1 MKAKT
6 IKKVA
11 SNIITII
18 LAALLIFMLFIV
30 ISSKA
35 AGGEPQ
41 VFGYQLKTVLSGS
54 MEPGIKTGSIIAV
67 KLAGETDKLK
77 KGDVITF
84 KMDEQNLATHR
95 IIEVVKSGDQV
106 MYRTKGDNNK
116 TADLD
121 PVLSQNVVAEYK
133 GFTIPYLG
141 YFMNFAQSKN
151 GNLLLL
157 VLPGLMLLAY
167 SALTIWRTMSQVELK
182 VKGSNEKTVNR

>member
-6 IKKVA
+6 IKKWA

-18 LAALLIFMLFIV
+18 LAVLLIFMLFIV

-54 MEPGIKTGSIIAV
+54 MEPGIKTGSIISV
-67 KLAGETDKLK
+67 KIAGETDKFK
-77 KGDVITF
+77 KDDVITF
-84 KMDEQNLATHR
+84 KKDEKDLITHR
-95 IIEVVKSGDQV
+95 IVEVIKTGDQV

-116 TADLD
+116 TEDME

-133 GFTIPYLG
+133 GFTIPFVG

-157 VLPGLMLLAY
+157 VLPGLLLLGY
-167 SALTIWRTMSQVELK
+167 SAFTIWRTISQIE
-182 VKGSNEKTVNR
+182 VKAKESDEKSV

>member
-11 SNIITII
+11 SNIITIL

-67 KLAGETDKLK
+67 KLAGETNKFK
-77 KGDVITF
+77 IGDVITF

-121 PVLSQNVVAEYK
+121 RVLSQNVVAEYK

-157 VLPGLMLLAY
+157 VLPGILLLGY
-167 SALTIWRTMSQVELK
+167 SAFSIWRTISQIEIK
-182 VKGSNEKTVNR
+182 AKDGEEKSV

>member
-1 MKAKT
+1 MKAKV
-6 IKKVA
+6 IKKWV
-11 SNIITII
+11 SNIITIL
-18 LAALLIFMLFIV
+18 LAGLLIFMLSIV

-67 KLAGETDKLK
+67 KIAGETDKFK
-77 KGDVITF
+77 KSDVITF

-95 IIEVVKSGDQV
+95 IVEVIKSGNQV

-116 TADLD
+116 TEDLD

-133 GFTIPYLG
+133 DFTIPYLG

-157 VLPGLMLLAY
+157 VLPGLLLLAY
-167 SALTIWRTMSQVELK
+167 SAFTIWRTISQLEI
-182 VKGSNEKTVNR
+182 KGKEGEEKSA

>member
-6 IKKVA
+6 IKKWV
-11 SNIITII
+11 SNITTILLSI
-18 LAALLIFMLFIV
+18 LLIFMLFIV

-67 KLAGETDKLK
+67 KIAGETHKYK

-84 KMDEQNLATHR
+84 KKDEKDLVTHR
-95 IIEVVKSGDQV
+95 IVEVIKSGEQV

-116 TADLD
+116 SEDLE

-133 GFTIPYLG
+133 GFTIPYVG

-157 VLPGLMLLAY
+157 VLPGLLLLGY
-167 SALTIWRTMSQVELK
+167 SAISIWRTISEIEI
-182 VKGSNEKTVNR
+182 KGKEGDGKSA